1 MSEIKK
7 FSKELLKQ
15 YLIEGKFSNE
25 ALFQLYVVQTKA
37 YLFQKREH
45 GALEEMQF
53 RSAFAQATGLT
64 LNEIFIVGSAQT
76 GFSIK
81 PSAPLREFDELFKIT
96 NIRKDKSD
104 VDVAIVSSRY
114 FDSMHKSIRDFT
126 NGFNKSWEKNVYYPN
141 PAAIKHWS
149 VPRVDS
155 NFYHYFAKGWFR
167 PDLVPDGFQLEY
179 SKVASEWKSRLD
191 RKVSIGIY
199 KEWFNLKDYQLQAF
213 EQLKQSA
220 LTGLI

>member
-1 MSEIKK
+1 MIASNQ
-7 FSKELLKQ
+7 FSRELLKQ

-37 YLFQKREH
+37 YIFQNRTH
-45 GALEEMQF
+45 GAIEEMQF

-81 PSAPLREFDELFKIT
+81 PSAPLREFDELFRET
-96 NIRKDKSD
+96 NLRSDKSD
-104 VDVAIVSSRY
+104 VDVAIVSASY
-114 FDSMHKSIRDFT
+114 FDKIHRAIRSFT
-126 NGFNKSWEKNVYYPN
+126 NGFTKTWETNIYYPT
-141 PAAIKHWS
+141 AAKRQHWT

-167 PDLVPDGFQLEY
+167 PDLTPDGFQLEY
-179 SKVASEWKSRLD
+179 SKVMSDWKNRLD

-199 KEWFNLKDYQLQAF
+199 KEWFNLKEYQLQAF

-220 LTGLI
+220 LKGLL